1 MKRFHL
7 WCAAA
12 LLPLLAAC
20 SFSLIPEA
28 DVTENGIFDLASPA
42 AIGELPFTI
51 DVNAFSSECA
61 GRYKMVFREK
71 GNRIV
76 VDEFNRWSM
85 PPGAMLTKY
94 LAARFAA
101 QSGNHGKPAFE
112 LDGTV
117 LTCELNKP
125 ATYEEI
131 CAAMKKASEGELK
144 GIVGYTDEAV
154 VSTDFRNDA
163 RTSIFDVKA
172 GIQLDPTFV
181 KLCAWYDN
189 EWGYSNKVLE
199 MARVIAG

>member
-51 DVNAFSSECA
+51 DVNAFSNECA

-94 LAARFAA
+94 LTARFAS
-101 QSGNHGKPAFE
+101 QSGNHRKPAFE

-117 LTCELNKP
+117 LNCEMDKEKKHVDLMVHFFIVERGDDAFKITGTEEYVIQVDGTSADAFADGMNK
-125 ATYEEI
+125 AAAKFADHVVSILKEELRKR
-131 CAAMKKASEGELK
+131 A
-144 GIVGYTDEAV
+144 DEA
-154 VSTDFRNDA
+154 
-163 RTSIFDVKA
+163 KA
-172 GIQLDPTFV
+172 APE
-181 KLCAWYDN
+181 K
-189 EWGYSNKVLE
+189 K
-199 MARVIAG
+199 